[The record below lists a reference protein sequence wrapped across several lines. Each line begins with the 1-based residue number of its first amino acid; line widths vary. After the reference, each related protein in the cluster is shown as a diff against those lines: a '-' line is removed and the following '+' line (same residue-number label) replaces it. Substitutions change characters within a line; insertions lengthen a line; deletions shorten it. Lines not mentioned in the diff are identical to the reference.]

1 MGTKSARMPEAE
13 AFACNTC
20 TWRLVKLCYDRAPW
34 FRLVREPL
42 ALGMRAWA
50 WRHGIDPRQASRGHL
65 DCRGCMRYLKDQL
78 KARSWA
84 FRWMN
89 DRIDPVFNRL
99 RDTMVSEDEIE
110 EARVFARQAAG
121 P

>member
-1 MGTKSARMPEAE
+1 MPIQVEAR
-13 AFACNTC
+13 
-20 TWRLVKLCYDRAPW
+20 RDLVKAMSTATFDETVEAAFL
-34 FRLVREPL
+34 L
-42 ALGMRAWA
+42 
-50 WRHGIDPRQASRGHL
+50 GIDPRQASRGHL